1 MNTPCGTLARDD
13 PNLDNS
19 SAALFFIP
27 DHMRVFDAIELVFQL
42 SDFLAVS
49 IHLLASHVPIF
60 IKLVY
65 D

>member
-1 MNTPCGTLARDD
+1 ML
-13 PNLDNS
+13 
-19 SAALFFIP
+19 
-27 DHMRVFDAIELVFQL
+27 VFDAVELAFQL

-49 IHLLASHVPIF
+49 IHLLSSHVPVF